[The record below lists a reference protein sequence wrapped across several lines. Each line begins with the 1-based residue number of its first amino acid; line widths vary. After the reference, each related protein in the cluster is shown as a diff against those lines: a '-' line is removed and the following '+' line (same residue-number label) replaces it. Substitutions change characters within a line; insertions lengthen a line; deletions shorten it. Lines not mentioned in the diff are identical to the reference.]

1 MSTVDRFGSMREL
14 EKGSALLGI
23 LRRRWLVATT
33 VLIAC
38 VAVAVIHQKSSP
50 KSYNATA
57 SVTFQSGTLADVALQ
72 ATPSGS
78 SEPQREADTEVLIA
92 HSPEVAQAVRRQ
104 LGTSVS
110 VESLLNDVQ
119 VEAAANANILN
130 IVASTRDPQ
139 ESALLANAFAT
150 QYIAFRTRTGLEGI
164 NSSASKLQQQ
174 LATLPAGSPER
185 ATLEQSLQRLSALR
199 AVAGGGANIIGRAS
213 VPSSPAG
220 KTLTTTVLLGL
231 IAGLALAIAIAL
243 LVESLDRRIRTL
255 DECEHEYGFSAL
267 TSVPQSAFRASRPE
281 MREQALEA
289 YRILRSELDFASVT
303 RQMDT
308 LLITSAISEE
318 GKTSVA
324 VELARVMAM
333 AGRKVVLMELDL
345 RRPGFAAHF
354 DLDPDGG
361 LTSVLTDRAPLADLL
376 EEPIADLPNLSVLP
390 AGRLPQNPS
399 EMLSSPRVAEVISD
413 LAASSDILIIDAPP
427 LNPVADT
434 QVLLNNPSIHTT
446 LVVGRVN
453 HLKRDE
459 ARRAKGILARHMIEP
474 VGLVVTGVGEQRMY
488 GYGAYGE
495 YASNSDDGELDGR
508 STRRSSREAS
518 AKRRL
523 PL

>member
-1 MSTVDRFGSMREL
+1 MSTVNRLDSIREA

-23 LRRRWLVATT
+23 LRRRWLVAAT

-38 VAVAVIHQKSSP
+38 VAVAVIHQKSST
-50 KSYNATA
+50 KSYTATA
-57 SVTFQSGTLADVALQ
+57 SVAFQSGTLSDSAVQ
-72 ATPSGS
+72 ATTSGS

-92 HSPEVAQAVRRQ
+92 HSAEVAEAVRRQ
-104 LGTSVS
+104 LQTPLTAAQ
-110 VESLLNDVQ
+110 LLNDVQ

-150 QYIAFRTRTGLEGI
+150 QYIAFRTKTGLEGI
-164 NSSASKLQQQ
+164 NSAATKLQQE
-174 LATLPAGSPER
+174 LSSLPSTSPER

-199 AVAGGGANIIGRAS
+199 AVAGGGANIIARAS
-213 VPSSPAG
+213 VPGSPAG
-220 KTLTTTVLLGL
+220 RSLSTTVLLGF

-255 DECEHEYGFSAL
+255 EECEHEYGIAAL
-267 TSVPQSAFRASRPE
+267 TSVPQSSFRATRPE
-281 MREQALEA
+281 MREQALES
-289 YRILRSELDFASVT
+289 YRILRSELDFAAVT
-303 RQMDT
+303 RQLDT
-308 LLITSAISEE
+308 LLVTSAISEE
-318 GKTSVA
+318 GKTTVA

-333 AGRKVVLMELDL
+333 AGRKVTLMELDL

-354 DLDPDGG
+354 DLDPSGG
-361 LTSVLTDRAPLADLL
+361 LTAVLTDQASLDDLL
-376 EEPIADLPNLSVLP
+376 EEPIPELPNLAVLS

-399 EMLSSPRVAEVISD
+399 EMLSSPRVGEIISD
-413 LAASSDILIIDAPP
+413 LAAGSDILIIDAPP

-434 QVLLNNPSIHTT
+434 QVLLNNPAIHTT

-459 ARRAKGILARHMIEP
+459 ARRARGILARHMIEP

-488 GYGAYGE
+488 GYGAYGD
-495 YASNSDDGELDGR
+495 YASRPQDEEPAR
-508 STRRSSREAS
+508 PAQRSREAS